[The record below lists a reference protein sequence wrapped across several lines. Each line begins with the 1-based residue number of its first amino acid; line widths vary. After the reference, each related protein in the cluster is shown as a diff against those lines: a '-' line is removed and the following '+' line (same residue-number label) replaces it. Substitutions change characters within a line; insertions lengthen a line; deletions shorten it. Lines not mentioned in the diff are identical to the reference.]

1 MIEGNLN
8 ITLPMFPVSCNPVL
22 VLELQRVPGL
32 RGSVLGIVGDGGGW
46 QAAAISTLVSL
57 MRRAAAGP
65 HHGHPSP
72 QPVPCQPQPWQP
84 HLYQTLDQPF
94 NSLLFIT
101 ITTFTWTFMYYEY
114 EVYKLY
120 SLTFEIKW
128 ILKYTEV
135 LLSTTEKFKC
145 IDNWLNFQQ
154 LLNGCRKLIFKP
166 NASKLL

>member
-1 MIEGNLN
+1 
-8 ITLPMFPVSCNPVL
+8 
-22 VLELQRVPGL
+22 
-32 RGSVLGIVGDGGGW
+32 
-46 QAAAISTLVSL
+46 
-57 MRRAAAGP
+57 
-65 HHGHPSP
+65 
-72 QPVPCQPQPWQP
+72 
-84 HLYQTLDQPF
+84 
-94 NSLLFIT
+94 
-101 ITTFTWTFMYYEY
+101 MYYEY